1 MMTRCAVLCGSAPKN
16 YFQKKLV
23 DMHDF
28 LTSDGG
34 DPIPERNVI
43 VFPNGVHELLL
54 ESVLNGVFDSAAE
67 EDDGEVL
74 LYFCARTESDLSAEL
89 SDSVCAGIEVIRLGD
104 NEIRKEVIVYYT
116 ETLADMLEVKCSVTY
131 EADDEFVSEE
141 TLGYERI
148 SIKEPTS

>member
-1 MMTRCAVLCGSAPKN
+1 MVKYVVLCGSAPN
-16 YFQKKLV
+16 GCCQKRLE
-23 DMHDF
+23 DIYDF
-28 LTSDGG
+28 LISEAGG
-34 DPIPERNVI
+34 LVPKKNII
-43 VFPNGVHELLL
+43 VFPNGVDELLL
-54 ESVLNGVFDSAAE
+54 ESVLNGVFDAAE
-67 EDDGEVL
+67 EDGGKVL

>member
-1 MMTRCAVLCGSAPKN
+1 MPKKN
-16 YFQKKLV
+16 
-23 DMHDF
+23 
-28 LTSDGG
+28 
-34 DPIPERNVI
+34 II
-43 VFPNGVHELLL
+43 VFPNGVDELLL
-54 ESVLNGVFDSAAE
+54 ESVLNGVFDAAE
-67 EDDGEVL
+67 EDGGKVL

>member
-1 MMTRCAVLCGSAPKN
+1 MTRCAVLCGSAPKN

-74 LYFCARTESDLSAEL
+74 LYFCANTEADLHAEL
-89 SDSVCAGIEVIRLGD
+89 SDCACAAWKWCGLGKM
-104 NEIRKEVIVYYT
+104 R
-116 ETLADMLEVKCSVTY
+116 Y
-131 EADDEFVSEE
+131 EK
-141 TLGYERI
+141 T
-148 SIKEPTS
+148 